1 MYKKAAIPMI
11 VILDFLELD
20 TEVSNDSMETIESN
34 KCREILED
42 DRDANSVLAVIWEKA
57 RFSHKNG

>member
-1 MYKKAAIPMI
+1 LLELGIFDMYKKAAIPII

-42 DRDANSVLAVIWEKA
+42 DRDANSVLAVI
-57 RFSHKNG
+57 

>member
-1 MYKKAAIPMI
+1 LLELGIFDMYKKAAIPMI

-42 DRDANSVLAVIWEKA
+42 DRDANSVLAVI
-57 RFSHKNG
+57 